1 MGRQY
6 VRQSFSSA
14 SCAAGD
20 SPCASST
27 TLQCV
32 VANTAAPFS
41 RLRPVKP
48 NPLPEAPSSLAD
60 TAAIQMKSHPK
71 IKIASGA
78 SDTDAATAAIGE
90 IECWTLSRG
99 HFARMILQHADA
111 RLLYPGR
118 ADRGWLSTRRVS
130 A

>member
-32 VANTAAPFS
+32 VANTVALFS
-41 RLRPVKP
+41 RLRPVGP
-48 NPLPEAPSSLAD
+48 IPLPEAPPSSVD
-60 TAAIQMKSHPK
+60 TAAIQVKNHSQSKIVSGHARIQIEPTHSQPK
-71 IKIASGA
+71 AEAHAIKISWQRPGA
-78 SDTDAATAAIGE
+78 KSNKG
-90 IECWTLSRG
+90 
-99 HFARMILQHADA
+99 
-111 RLLYPGR
+111 
-118 ADRGWLSTRRVS
+118 
-130 A
+130 

>member
-1 MGRQY
+1 M
-6 VRQSFSSA
+6 RQSFSSA

-60 TAAIQMKSHPK
+60 TAAIQVKSHPK

-78 SDTDAATAAIGE
+78 SENPGE
-90 IECWTLSRG
+90 AYSGPPVIAEVSQPTRLP
-99 HFARMILQHADA
+99 LQ
-111 RLLYPGR
+111 LLYLRLRVGR
-118 ADRGWLSTRRVS
+118 
-130 A
+130 